1 MTEDRK
7 TPPYTSASDLDRL
20 FDRMRKIGD
29 PGSVDTKWV
38 SPFQLA
44 EAQPEAVVS
53 TLRWLGVIDKD
64 GKSLRDWDE
73 LGNKRGETLAR
84 LVKAAYSDV
93 FSSVDVVAADRQDL
107 EGAFIS
113 CYSGGSPDRRIKCF
127 LALGGHAGIE
137 TQVVQRRS
145 KQSPAVSSA

>member
-38 SPFQLA
+38 SSFQLA

-64 GKSLRDWDE
+64 GKSLGIWDE
-73 LGNKRGETLAR
+73 LRTNRGETLAR

-93 FSSVDVVAADRQDL
+93 FSRVAVVAAEPQ
-107 EGAFIS
+107 GAR
-113 CYSGGSPDRRIKCF
+113 GG
-127 LALGGHAGIE
+127 
-137 TQVVQRRS
+137 
-145 KQSPAVSSA
+145 